1 MKKILVLLLFA
12 LAMPCAALRAQR
24 IALGERAPEIR
35 PAAWLE
41 GRAPAEAPMTY
52 VEFYSAACPSGEA
65 SLKQLHALTSKF
77 GTKLRVIV
85 VTRDKEE
92 AVGPALAPYLAP
104 RFAVALDPQGRIF
117 TAYGVSYIP
126 FGVLLDARG
135 RALWQGNTRQ
145 LTEETIRTADK

>member
-1 MKKILVLLLFA
+1 
-12 LAMPCAALRAQR
+12 
-24 IALGERAPEIR
+24 
-35 PAAWLE
+35 
-41 GRAPAEAPMTY
+41 MTY

>member
-41 GRAPAEAPMTY
+41 GRAPA
-52 VEFYSAACPSGEA
+52 EA